1 MLRTTQLSAEQ
12 SGLHDDVGDAT
23 VVADPIV
30 TLSQDVA
37 RQKRAAAAKRQRASR
52 ANAKANKGVETISKK
67 RKAEPSRQPAVRSAV
82 RSEKEKVEP
91 GRQPDVRSKKQRVE
105 PGRQPDVR
113 SEKQKLEPARR
124 ERLPPAPPSDLE
136 TANAALFL
144 FLWCS
149 FRLDLRP
156 CGSTFPR
163 IPHACPWSCRPM
175 QRYTILMER
184 YLHEAKQANIKA
196 DAAREV
202 ARSRNSIQPVK
213 DHWAAAVARAKGRKG
228 NAILAEAIRADII
241 AQADKEI
248 TATGG
253 GEPQSDALAQPPS
266 ATTVLFGAAKP
277 TAGLTAELWAARVR
291 LLLYLYSNFLQQQ
304 VTCTCWPRVSQPG
317 CWAMV

>member
-23 VVADPIV
+23 VAADPIV
-30 TLSQDVA
+30 ALSQDA
-37 RQKRAAAAKRQRASR
+37 QRQKRAAAAKRQRVSR
-52 ANAKANKGVETISKK
+52 ANAKANKGVEAISKK
-67 RKAEPSRQPAVRSAV
+67 RKAEPGRQPAVLSKKQKA
-82 RSEKEKVEP
+82 EP
-91 GRQPDVRSKKQRVE
+91 GRQPDVRSK
-105 PGRQPDVR
+105 
-113 SEKQKLEPARR
+113 KQKLEPARR

-202 ARSRNSIQPVK
+202 ARSRNSIQPVE

-228 NAILAEAIRADII
+228 NAILAEAIRADIM

-266 ATTVLFGAAKP
+266 ATAVLFGAAKP